1 MSGSAIVGIT
11 ILAIA
16 FSLLATAVWRRRE
29 GGLLAAVI
37 AYAGITIYMVEGQP
51 QLLAVTLALPIALAM
66 AGLARF
72 VSERVAL

>member
-11 ILAIA
+11 ILVIA

-37 AYAGITIYMVEGQP
+37 AYAGITIYMV
-51 QLLAVTLALPIALAM
+51 
-66 AGLARF
+66 
-72 VSERVAL
+72 